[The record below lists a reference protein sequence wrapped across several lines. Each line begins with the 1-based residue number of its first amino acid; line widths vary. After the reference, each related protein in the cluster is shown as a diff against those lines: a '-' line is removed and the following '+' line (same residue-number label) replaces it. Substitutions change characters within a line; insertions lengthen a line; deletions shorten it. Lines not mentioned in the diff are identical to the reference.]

1 MATPSSSATSASP
14 PMASLQPHSVAPTAD
29 SAGMEPIERERRKN
43 AVQKFLARAENSM
56 VRVLAI
62 PLFGV
67 NARVLLGMGLM
78 GRDFIRL
85 PPYARALPQALF
97 FHARSVLISLSSGR

>member
-1 MATPSSSATSASP
+1 MAY
-14 PMASLQPHSVAPTAD
+14 LQPNSMAPTAD

-56 VRVLAI
+56 VRVLTI

-67 NARVLLGMGLM
+67 NVRVLAGNGADVS
-78 GRDFIRL
+78 G
-85 PPYARALPQALF
+85 
-97 FHARSVLISLSSGR
+97 FHMTFTICPSLSTSVILLFHTRHLLNPFGANLVVIR